1 MVALKPA
8 RFFFFSDL
16 VFLGEKKKKSLFLD
30 GLEACLSSHKLLT
43 NCRCAADQLIRVVL
57 GILGLAG
64 SFLT

>member
-16 VFLGEKKKKSLFLD
+16 VFLGKKKKSLFLD
-30 GLEACLSSHKLLT
+30 GLEACLSFHKLLT